1 MTTREEANIDMIAL
15 LMAALLEAFIFS
27 MSACLQSSDFY
38 CCMFTYCW
46 PAPTYNTDVIPL
58 RMFKVL
64 GKVALLVF
72 FLNLTMCECIILTN
86 WTLNLNTAHK
96 PASPPESTITAV
108 IKPER
113 VIPEDQ

>member
-1 MTTREEANIDMIAL
+1 MTTREEANTDMIAL

-64 GKVALLVF
+64 GKVALLF
-72 FLNLTMCECIILTN
+72 FFF
-86 WTLNLNTAHK
+86 K
-96 PASPPESTITAV
+96 PHHV
-108 IKPER
+108 
-113 VIPEDQ
+113 